1 MFSELHIFFEKL
13 LRLVSEVSGIP
24 VRDILQSNETD
35 AVDARNV
42 VVYVLHNQGVY
53 CRNIAKLIGRT
64 PRAIR
69 YMLSNFESR
78 LNNSKYLRSVYED
91 VGKRVGNNFEI
102 KGKA

>member
-13 LRLVSEVSGIP
+13 LKLVSEVSGIP

-42 VVYVLHNQGVY
+42 VVYVLHSQGVY
-53 CRNIAKLIGRT
+53 CRNIAKLINRT
-64 PRAIR
+64 PRAVR
-69 YMLSNFESR
+69 YMLSNFGNR

-91 VGKRVGNNFEI
+91 VVKRVGNNFEI